1 MDTVFKYNRNGNY
14 SNKYLKGEYTGNNF
28 LVSLLDVYLNEKG
41 PSAQIRLLNIFKA
54 YHYIS
59 NSGPT

>member
-1 MDTVFKYNRNGNY
+1 MDAVFKYNRNGKY

-28 LVSLLDVYLNEKG
+28 LVSVLDVYLNEKG
-41 PSAQIRLLNIFKA
+41 PSAQIQLLNIFKA

-59 NSGPT
+59 NSDPT